1 MATSTRSSSS
11 ISSQPDDQ
19 GSRAVVVC
27 LDALISRRP
36 LGHNLASRAVKG
48 LAVQQRVDLGGE
60 PARAVGQG
68 GKIAHKR

>member
-1 MATSTRSSSS
+1 MATSIRSSSN
-11 ISSQPDDQ
+11 ISSQLDNQ
-19 GSRAVVVC
+19 GSRFGVVC
-27 LDALISRRP
+27 LDALINRRP
-36 LGHNLASRAVKG
+36 QGYNLALRAVKG